1 MLLNSNHHPFNCT
14 TVNVNTRIAKR
25 VKLALLAIGL
35 SLLLGACGSVSSL
48 IGGRHKHDYAQN
60 FESMQ
65 HYNFSP
71 ISTQLAADPDFR
83 FIQNSGAQLAIENQM
98 AEKKLLKERHLS
110 PDMWLNYYFTG
121 EQEVSVGQ
129 LNQIFGY
136 NLGLA
141 WDDKYG
147 TGKGIANSSH
157 FFSKRT
163 LIIDLVSRQNN
174 RLIWRGS
181 APTGITSNENE
192 SSKRTALSKAAE
204 VILDPFPPLNNFES
218 LKTPVFDE

>member
-1 MLLNSNHHPFNCT
+1 MPLNSNHQFICT
-14 TVNVNTRIAKR
+14 TEHSNSIIAKR
-25 VKLALLAIGL
+25 VKVILLAVGFSLFL
-35 SLLLGACGSVSSL
+35 SACGSVSSL

-71 ISTQLAADPDFR
+71 ISTQLAADPDFM
-83 FIQNSGAQLAIENQM
+83 FIQNSGAQLAIENRM
-98 AEKKLLKERHLS
+98 AEKKLLKERHLT

-121 EQEVSVGQ
+121 EKEVSVGQ

-147 TGKGIANSSH
+147 TGKGIANSNH
-157 FFSKRT
+157 FFSKHT
-163 LIIDLVSRQNN
+163 LIIDLVSKENN

-181 APTGITSNENE
+181 APTGITSNESE
-192 SSKRTALSKAAE
+192 SSKRKALDKAVE